1 MSIRSV
7 VNNTIGNVG
16 DTIETLVTNAKST
29 ISNIVGTATT
39 GIGNLYSGGFVGMSR
54 EGMEQ
59 LNTAVENYCQ
69 TIEEAINE
77 FNDEASR
84 ADAYAGE
91 ISDAVHEYVE
101 GMKKMLSAYVSTM
114 RKDQEEAAKAFN
126 AFHSSEQSIS
136 QDVTSDAGDIK
147 SNAES
152 IRVESSKISLE

>member
-7 VNNTIGNVG
+7 ANNTIGNAG
-16 DTIETLVTNAKST
+16 DTIATLVNNAKSA
-29 ISNIVGTATT
+29 ISNIVGTAST

-69 TIEEAINE
+69 TIEEAISE

-114 RKDQEEAAKAFN
+114 RTNQEEAANAFN
-126 AFHSSEQSIS
+126 TFHSSEQSIS

>member
-7 VNNTIGNVG
+7 TNNTISTVG
-16 DTIETLVTNAKST
+16 DSIATLVTNAKSA

-54 EGMEQ
+54 EGIEQ

-69 TIEEAINE
+69 TIEEAIKE

-91 ISDAVHEYVE
+91 ISDAVHAYVE
-101 GMKKMLSAYVSTM
+101 GMKEILSAYVSTM

-126 AFHSSEQSIS
+126 EFHSQEQSIA
-136 QDVTSDAGDIK
+136 QDVSSDAADIK

-152 IRVESSKISLE
+152 IRVESSKIALE